1 LSHIKIEYGYCQLMF
16 CFVGRENIER
26 FLRLLQKHE
35 NL

>member
-1 LSHIKIEYGYCQLMF
+1 MF